1 MFVSVYRRP
10 SVSRLEQEIESLFDG
25 LLGTAQQPSPS
36 APAMDV
42 MEYENEFRIAAA
54 LPGVRRE
61 DLKIT
66 VQDGVLS
73 ISGERKAPEPD
84 PKAAWLRRESSFGSF
99 SRTLTLPRDVKPGD
113 ITAELTDG
121 ILRLT
126 IPKVEAARPR
136 EITVK

>member
-25 LLGTAQQPSPS
+25 LLGTAQQPSSS

-42 MEYENEFRIAAA
+42 VEYENEFRIAAA

-73 ISGERKAPEPD
+73 ISGERKAPELD

-99 SRTLTLPRDVKPGD
+99 SRTLTLPRDVKPEE
-113 ITAELTDG
+113 ISAELTDG

-126 IPKVEAARPR
+126 IPKAEAARPR

>member
-1 MFVSVYRRP
+1 MFVNVYRRP
-10 SVSRLEQEIESLFDG
+10 SINRLEQEIESLFDG
-25 LLGTAQQPSPS
+25 LLAPTQQPSQP

-42 MEYENEFRIAAA
+42 LEYENEFRIVAA

-73 ISGERKAPEPD
+73 ISGERKAPELD
-84 PKAAWLRRESSFGSF
+84 AKAAWLRRESSFGTF
-99 SRTLTLPRDVKPGD
+99 TRTLTLPRDVKTGE
-113 ITAELTDG
+113 IGAELTDG

-126 IPKVEAARPR
+126 IPKAEAARPR